1 MKFVL
6 RTGTAIDLPD
16 REAVA
21 EAIKEF
27 ESELKR
33 LRRLLK
39 VVDDLR
45 SGDDAEDEEEE
56 TPAQGAAK

>member
-6 RTGTAIDLPD
+6 RTGTAIELPD
-16 REAVA
+16 RESVA
-21 EAIKEF
+21 NAIKVF

-39 VVDDLR
+39 VVDDLKAGED
-45 SGDDAEDEEEE
+45 GDDEDDDTTEEN
-56 TPAQGAAK
+56 GK